1 MIKNMNTPDTQLQ
14 FAIAVA
20 REVGEIMRTYFHS
33 QDKGTETKQDNSP
46 VTLADKAINQ
56 MLIDR
61 VRETFPD
68 HGVLGEEQSY
78 QADRNELWVCD
89 PIDGTVGFILG
100 VPTAMLSLAY
110 VVDGVPQAAVIYE
123 PLLDKLF
130 TAVKGRGAF
139 LNGKPVAVST
149 RETLKDASIGLTA
162 SIRQL
167 LEREKFC
174 RTMIADGAKI
184 MNVPGNVFKGSL
196 VAQGRLDA
204 YIFPGLSAHDIAAE
218 KLIIEEAGGKVT
230 DIDGNEQRYDRAI
243 RGAII
248 SNGVLHDAL
257 VKHLAD
263 YGAEDYL
270 GY

>member
-1 MIKNMNTPDTQLQ
+1 MNNFDTQLQ
-14 FAIAVA
+14 FAITVA
-20 REVGEIMRTYFHS
+20 REAGEIMRTYFHS

-46 VTLADKAINQ
+46 VTLADTAINQ
-56 MLIDR
+56 LLIDR
-61 VRETFPD
+61 VRETFPE

-100 VPTAMLSLAY
+100 VPTAMFSLAY
-110 VVDGVPQAAVIYE
+110 VVDGVPQVAVIYE

-130 TAVKGRGAF
+130 TATKGTGAYLNNEPVQVNDRAS
-139 LNGKPVAVST
+139 LNG
-149 RETLKDASIGLTA
+149 ASIGITA
-162 SIRQL
+162 SARQML
-167 LEREKFC
+167 QREKFC
-174 RTMIADGAKI
+174 TAMLDDGARLLTI
-184 MNVPGNVFKGSL
+184 PGNVFKGAL

-230 DIDGNEQRYDRAI
+230 DIDGNEQRYDQPI

-248 SNGVLHDAL
+248 SNGKLHDVL
-257 VKHLAD
+257 VKHLAN

>member
-1 MIKNMNTPDTQLQ
+1 MNNFDTQLQ

-20 REVGEIMRTYFHS
+20 REAGEIMRTYFHS

-46 VTLADKAINQ
+46 VTLADIAINQ
-56 MLIDR
+56 LLIDR
-61 VRETFPD
+61 VRETFPE

-78 QADRNELWVCD
+78 QTDRNELWVCD

-100 VPTAMLSLAY
+100 VPTAMFSLAY
-110 VVDGVPQAAVIYE
+110 VVDGKPQAAVMYE

-130 TAVKGRGAF
+130 TAAKGAGAY
-139 LNGKPVAVST
+139 LNDEPIHVST
-149 RETLKDASIGLTA
+149 RETLDGASIGMTA
-162 SIRQL
+162 SMRQL
-167 LEREKFC
+167 FEREKFC
-174 RTMIADGAKI
+174 KAVMADGAKV
-184 MNVPGNVFKGSL
+184 MNVPGNVFKGAL

-230 DIDGNEQRYDRAI
+230 DINGNEQRYDQPI

-248 SNGVLHDAL
+248 SNSKLHDVL
-257 VKHLAD
+257 VKHLAN